1 MIAPSSPHSA
11 VDAML
16 DLRPLSAAIGVEL
29 TGVDLSLPLVKA
41 QATECRRALEEHCVL
56 LVRRQALSGG
66 QQLRLAQH
74 FGRLGVSSSG
84 GPPAIV
90 YVGTQPGTD
99 GRPGILPT
107 GPVDFHSDQ
116 SYLEIPSIATML
128 YAIDIP
134 NEGGG
139 TLFSNCF
146 RAFDALPDSLKQ
158 QLHGRS
164 ALHVYDYASDP
175 TRRPSALPPNAK
187 CAVHPILKFHP
198 TTGRTSLYVSRL
210 MTWSIVGLPEAESRE
225 MLEFLFAHQE
235 KPEFVYEHRWQSSD
249 LVIWDNRSCN
259 HARTDFDDR
268 QPRNL
273 RRVTILDDAVP
284 RPPSLTRAGSE
295 A

>member
-1 MIAPSSPHSA
+1 MSSPSSPHTA
-11 VDAML
+11 ADPML
-16 DLRPLSAAIGVEL
+16 EQRPLSAAIGVEL
-29 TGVDLSLPLVKA
+29 VGVDLSLPMAKA

-56 LVRRQALSGG
+56 LVRQQVLSGG

-74 FGRLGVSSSG
+74 FGRLGGSSS

-90 YVGTQPGTD
+90 YVGMQPGTD
-99 GRPGILPT
+99 DRPGILPT

-134 NEGGG
+134 SDGGR
-139 TLFSNCF
+139 TLFSNGF

-175 TRRPSALPPNAK
+175 TRRPCALPPNAK
-187 CAVHPILKFHP
+187 RAVHPILKFHP

-210 MTWSIVGLPEAESRE
+210 MTWSIVGLPEVESRE
-225 MLEFLFAHQE
+225 ILEFLFAHQE
-235 KPEFVYEHRWQSSD
+235 QPEFVYEHRWQTGD

-273 RRVTILDDAVP
+273 RRVTILDDAE
-284 RPPSLTRAGSE
+284 PPPPALTRARND